1 MSGLLGHRGLL
12 LLPSVA
18 VDPDW
23 ASVVLL
29 AHMDGS
35 NGSTTFI
42 DSSSYARTLAASGG
56 ADLTT
61 SEKHYGTAA
70 GNFVADNRRVMTGSS
85 ADLQLSDGDYTL
97 EASIYMTAA
106 PTFAHVLG
114 LENSGTIRMSLC
126 RQASGSFGAF
136 VGGAYPSN
144 LLQTG
149 ISTGTWFKYALTY
162 RKSDGFTKAFY
173 NGVTIGSTTLLQPGL
188 TTPELF
194 FGKCTGGQ
202 AGNGVYLDE
211 VRVTK
216 GVIRYAAD
224 YTPTGPFPDS

>member
-42 DSSSYARTLAASGG
+42 DSSSYGRTLTASNGAA
-56 ADLTT
+56 LTT
-61 SEKHYGTAA
+61 AEKQYGTAS
-70 GNFVADNRRVMTGSS
+70 GDFVANNRRVLTAGS
-85 ADLQLSDGDYTL
+85 ADLQLSDGDYTI
-97 EASIYMTAA
+97 EASIYMTAS
-106 PTFAHVLG
+106 PTFAHVIG
-114 LENSGTIRMSLC
+114 LESSATLRMSLC
-126 RQASGSFGAF
+126 RQSSGSFGAF

-162 RKSDGFTKAFY
+162 RASDGFTKAFY
-173 NGVTIGSTTLLQPGL
+173 NGVTIGSTTVLQTGL
-188 TTPELF
+188 TTPAMF
-194 FGKCTGGQ
+194 FGKCTSGD
-202 AGNGVYLDE
+202 AGNGVYIDE

-216 GVIRYAAD
+216 GVIRYTAD
-224 YTPTGPFPDS
+224 YTPSGPFADS